1 LFDFDLGK
9 KKYIDGK
16 KRKERSSDP
25 NNNYKKGLSPAEAT
39 WEDQV
44 MVQPQFPEFFLGDK
58 EVVRGEE

>member
-9 KKYIDGK
+9 KNILMGK
-16 KRKERSSDP
+16 KKKKSSDP

-39 WEDQV
+39 WEDQF
-44 MVQPQFPEFFLGDK
+44 MVQAQFPEFFLGDK

>member
-9 KKYIDGK
+9 KYILMGK
-16 KRKERSSDP
+16 KKKRSSDP
-25 NNNYKKGLSPAEAT
+25 NNNYKKGLSLAEAT

-44 MVQPQFPEFFLGDK
+44 MVQAQFPEFLLGDK